1 MPEDKKILNKGL
13 DALLGQ
19 SNTSQRVVKE
29 IDINKIKPGRF
40 QPRSNFDNKKLEEL
54 TASIKNQGVLS
65 PILVR
70 ELGLNEYEVIAGERR
85 LRASKTA
92 GLNTIPCLVDQKQDQ
107 DALVSALI
115 ENLQRED
122 LNPVEEA
129 RGLDRLKREFGLTQE
144 EVAASTGKARSTIAN
159 SLRLLSLPPRVLDM
173 LSAGQI
179 EKGHAKLLASLN
191 PKEAEKA
198 AENIIKNKLSVK
210 DLNKISNPKSATKNA
225 NKKIKESGI
234 SIESIDQSKYEDMD
248 VNQLQ
253 DRLADIQAK
262 IIRLGAINLAA
273 PEEIAEESK
282 RKEELDIQYDDL
294 TEAMDKL
301 AGAIKT
307 IDQET
312 KTRFKDSFDAINLRM
327 KEVFSKL
334 FGGGFAELALTE
346 DDALNSGV
354 VIMARPPG
362 KKNSSISQL
371 SGGEK
376 ALTALALV
384 FAIFELNPAP
394 FCILDEV
401 DAPLDDLNTMRFI
414 NMVEEMSKTVQF
426 IFITH
431 NKVSMEKSDHLM
443 GVTMQEAGVSRMV
456 TVDVNQALEFAEA

>member
-1 MPEDKKILNKGL
+1 MPEDKKTLNKGL

-19 SNTSQRVVKE
+19 ANTNQRVVKE

-92 GLNTIPCLVDQKQDQ
+92 GLKTIPCLVDQKQDQ

-179 EKGHAKLLASLN
+179 EKGHAKLLASLD
-191 PKEAEKA
+191 PQEVEKA

-210 DLNKISNPKSATKNA
+210 DLSKLSSPKSATKNT
-225 NKKIKESGI
+225 NKKIKDTDVLNIEQEISGDFGHKVE
-234 SIESIDQSKYEDMD
+234 IESKNKNTGKVSIFYKTLD
-248 VNQLQ
+248 
-253 DRLADIQAK
+253 
-262 IIRLGAINLAA
+262 
-273 PEEIAEESK
+273 
-282 RKEELDIQYDDL
+282 ELDI
-294 TEAMDKL
+294 
-301 AGAIKT
+301 I
-307 IDQET
+307 I
-312 KTRFKDSFDAINLRM
+312 
-327 KEVFSKL
+327 SKL
-334 FGGGFAELALTE
+334 
-346 DDALNSGV
+346 
-354 VIMARPPG
+354 
-362 KKNSSISQL
+362 KK
-371 SGGEK
+371 
-376 ALTALALV
+376 
-384 FAIFELNPAP
+384 
-394 FCILDEV
+394 
-401 DAPLDDLNTMRFI
+401 
-414 NMVEEMSKTVQF
+414 
-426 IFITH
+426 
-431 NKVSMEKSDHLM
+431 
-443 GVTMQEAGVSRMV
+443 
-456 TVDVNQALEFAEA
+456 